1 MKFALPAL
9 GQSLYHRFILWVCM
23 LMLLAFTI
31 AVTTAAWINTRG
43 EMMRQAEERAKTMQI
58 YLKALAQP
66 LWDCDE
72 TTSEGVVNA
81 LALDPRVTE
90 VQLHD
95 ICRQRDITVG
105 NGTPEEASEF
115 YRENVRYRDTGGRDY
130 EVGTLSVRFFKTSFI
145 ETFSARFWDNL
156 EILPLMLFGVLI
168 GTVLIFRRLVGEPL
182 AWFRAVITSRSG
194 SCGPCA
200 TAYGRNDELGDV
212 MRAYDGL
219 LDKLE
224 VRYRRQE
231 ILAQCA
237 HDLITTTSG
246 GETASLLNG
255 LLDQIAQVVNREHI
269 ALMKVNMDDPVG
281 SQSLLVAYGGLP
293 CPEVREFAR
302 WREQMNAREPIIGRL
317 DVLPQA
323 EREALES
330 VAVFGIAL
338 MPVWGLSQWHGY
350 LRVFDMG
357 RTRLWE
363 SDELS
368 FVQTVADMIGALL
381 ENKLK
386 IEELAKANSK
396 LHDNEEVLMR
406 MARRD
411 ALTGLGNRLLME
423 EELARALLHAERTG
437 RSGTVLMIDLNGFK
451 EINDTYGHECG
462 DMVLQQTAKRL
473 RAAVCQSDTVV
484 RLGGDEFVIITGA
497 DPKDSKELCDKLR
510 CEIQRPQLIG
520 DREIKMGASIGYAC
534 FPADGV
540 SSAALLACADHAMYS
555 EKRDMRNGDCGQP

>member
-1 MKFALPAL
+1 MKFALPGL

-23 LMLLAFTI
+23 LMLLVFTI
-31 AVTTAAWINTRG
+31 AVATAAWINTRG
-43 EMMRQAEERAKTMQI
+43 EMIRQAEERAKTMEI

-72 TTSEGVVNA
+72 TTSEGIVNA

-90 VQLHD
+90 VQLRD

-105 NGTPEEASEF
+105 NGTPEEDSEF
-115 YRENVRYRDTGGRDY
+115 YRENVRYRDASGRDY
-130 EVGTLSVRFFKTSFI
+130 EVGTLSVRFLKTSFT
-145 ETFSARFWDNL
+145 EVLSARFWDNL

-200 TAYGRNDELGDV
+200 AAYGRNDELGDV

-231 ILAQCA
+231 LLAQCA

-255 LLDQIAQVVNREHI
+255 LLDQITQVVNREHI
-269 ALMKVNMDDPVG
+269 ALMMANVDDPVG
-281 SQSLLVAYGGLP
+281 SNSLLVAYGGLP
-293 CPEVREFAR
+293 CPEVKEFAR
-302 WREQMNAREPIIGRL
+302 WREQMNAREAIVGRL
-317 DVLPQA
+317 DDVPKA

-350 LRVFDMG
+350 LRIFDMG
-357 RTRLWE
+357 RTRRWE

-396 LHDNEEVLMR
+396 LHDNEEVLMH
-406 MARRD
+406 MARCD
-411 ALTGLGNRLLME
+411 ALTGLGNRLMLE
-423 EELARALLHAERTG
+423 EELARVLLHAERTG
-437 RSGTVLMIDLNGFK
+437 QPGTVLMIDLNGFK

-462 DMVLQQTAKRL
+462 DLVLQQTAKRL

-484 RLGGDEFVIITGA
+484 RLGGDEFVIVTELA
-497 DPKDSKELCDKLR
+497 PNDAKEMCDTLR
-510 CEIQRPQLIG
+510 CEIQRPLVLA
-520 DREIKMGASIGYAC
+520 DREIRMGASIGYAC
-534 FPADGV
+534 FPLDGV
-540 SSAALLACADHAMYS
+540 TSTELLACADRAMYS
-555 EKRDMRNGDCGQP
+555 EKRSLRSGDAE